1 MALSLE
7 TQGVDYVE
15 LCKECSPF
23 WKNCIS
29 FLQYCRRDRERP
41 WTFGTGYRPRPPK
54 KVRFSMLMSFLKN
67 KANLKGCAECK
78 GRMHAPQKATM
89 FILGKDSGKT
99 HAIIWTKLEEKHA
112 IQIKFV
118 VRRKTI
124 ASHFSFAPAPV
135 LQIQELKLVGARMPA
150 SACYSIR
157 FPSDL
162 FRS

>member
-118 VRRKTI
+118 VRRNTRLNYCL
-124 ASHFSFAPAPV
+124 S
-135 LQIQELKLVGARMPA
+135 L
-150 SACYSIR
+150 
-157 FPSDL
+157 
-162 FRS
+162 